1 MEPDIVET
9 AKNNFSTDRSVFF
22 CSQYEFFTWDLENTT
37 FPWIIVGSIILLSPV
52 TILMNLLVI
61 VTVAKRRD
69 LQKLSNILLRSLA
82 LVDLLVGAVSMPL
95 SATVDVLI
103 LRQMPVEYICDLDL
117 ANITVLYFLS
127 ILSLYHL
134 TVIAWERNVAIRKG
148 LQYRVLVSKS
158 LLVKLSIFAWLVAVF
173 SDLPATILTITEEDV
188 EIIDMWMT
196 IECTL
201 MVICVIIIACYNIL
215 VYLGVRKRK
224 KNQIVPLTAN
234 QKMESKTAKTCGL
247 LTLVIFSSFLPKLLI
262 SIFSEIFPAPLQS
275 NSAFRLTETLVQ
287 LNSLL
292 TPLIYWYR
300 DRRFRNAVLEILR
313 LRKPQPIHPP
323 VAARIACRGN
333 PVGTHLNYK
342 EPHFV
347 FDSHSKQH
355 AIKRVLGVHVFFFYL
370 TVNPSRRPQMIPF
383 KKGEEWHSNGS
394 FLKRLTLN
402 AKLKNKE
409 PEKKEDLKMEPD
421 TGETANNNFSTD
433 RSVFFCSQYE
443 FFTWDLENTT
453 FPWIIVGSII
463 LLSPVTILMNLLVI
477 VTIAKRR
484 DLQKLSNIL
493 LRSLA
498 LVDLLV
504 GAVSMPLSAT
514 VDVLILRQMPVE
526 YICDLDL
533 ANITVL
539 YFLSVLSL
547 YHLTAIAW
555 ERNVAIRKGLQY
567 RVLVSKNLL
576 VKLSI
581 FAWLVAAFTDL
592 PATILTVTE
601 VGTEITD
608 MWMTIECTLMVICVM
623 IIACYNILVY
633 LGVRKRKKNQIVPLT
648 ANQKMES
655 KTAKICGL
663 LTLVIFSSFLPKLL
677 ISIFSEIFPAPLQSN
692 SAFRLT
698 ETLVQL
704 NSLLTPLIYWYRDR
718 RFRNAVLEI
727 LRLRK
732 PQPIHPSVAARIAC
746 RGSPVGTVAE
756 RHD

>member
-37 FPWIIVGSIILLSPV
+37 FPWIIVGSIILLSPI

-103 LRQMPVEYICDLDL
+103 LRQMPVEHICDLDL
-117 ANITVLYFLS
+117 ANISVIYFLS
-127 ILSLYHL
+127 VLSLYHL

-148 LQYRVLVSKS
+148 LQYQVLVSKS
-158 LLVKLSIFAWLVAVF
+158 LLIKLSIFAWLAAAF
-173 SDLPATILTITEEDV
+173 TDLPATILTVTVEDM

-201 MVICVIIIACYNIL
+201 MVICVI
-215 VYLGVRKRK
+215 
-224 KNQIVPLTAN
+224 
-234 QKMESKTAKTCGL
+234 
-247 LTLVIFSSFLPKLLI
+247 
-262 SIFSEIFPAPLQS
+262 
-275 NSAFRLTETLVQ
+275 
-287 LNSLL
+287 
-292 TPLIYWYR
+292 
-300 DRRFRNAVLEILR
+300 
-313 LRKPQPIHPP
+313 
-323 VAARIACRGN
+323 
-333 PVGTHLNYK
+333 
-342 EPHFV
+342 
-347 FDSHSKQH
+347 
-355 AIKRVLGVHVFFFYL
+355 
-370 TVNPSRRPQMIPF
+370 
-383 KKGEEWHSNGS
+383 
-394 FLKRLTLN
+394 
-402 AKLKNKE
+402 
-409 PEKKEDLKMEPD
+409 
-421 TGETANNNFSTD
+421 
-433 RSVFFCSQYE
+433 
-443 FFTWDLENTT
+443 
-453 FPWIIVGSII
+453 
-463 LLSPVTILMNLLVI
+463 
-477 VTIAKRR
+477 
-484 DLQKLSNIL
+484 
-493 LRSLA
+493 
-498 LVDLLV
+498 
-504 GAVSMPLSAT
+504 
-514 VDVLILRQMPVE
+514 
-526 YICDLDL
+526 
-533 ANITVL
+533 
-539 YFLSVLSL
+539 
-547 YHLTAIAW
+547 
-555 ERNVAIRKGLQY
+555 
-567 RVLVSKNLL
+567 
-576 VKLSI
+576 
-581 FAWLVAAFTDL
+581 
-592 PATILTVTE
+592 
-601 VGTEITD
+601 
-608 MWMTIECTLMVICVM
+608 

-732 PQPIHPSVAARIAC
+732 PQPIHPPVAARIAC
-746 RGSPVGTVAE
+746 RGNPVGTVAE

>member
-117 ANITVLYFLS
+117 ANITVFYFLS

-201 MVICVIIIACYNIL
+201 MVICVIIIAYYNIL

-234 QKMESKTAKTCGL
+234 QKMESKTAKICGL
-247 LTLVIFSSFLPKLLI
+247 LTFVIFSSFLPKLLI

-275 NSAFRLTETLVQ
+275 NSVFRLTETLVQ

-333 PVGTHLNYK
+333 PVGT
-342 EPHFV
+342 
-347 FDSHSKQH
+347 
-355 AIKRVLGVHVFFFYL
+355 
-370 TVNPSRRPQMIPF
+370 
-383 KKGEEWHSNGS
+383 
-394 FLKRLTLN
+394 
-402 AKLKNKE
+402 
-409 PEKKEDLKMEPD
+409 
-421 TGETANNNFSTD
+421 
-433 RSVFFCSQYE
+433 
-443 FFTWDLENTT
+443 
-453 FPWIIVGSII
+453 
-463 LLSPVTILMNLLVI
+463 
-477 VTIAKRR
+477 
-484 DLQKLSNIL
+484 
-493 LRSLA
+493 
-498 LVDLLV
+498 
-504 GAVSMPLSAT
+504 
-514 VDVLILRQMPVE
+514 
-526 YICDLDL
+526 
-533 ANITVL
+533 
-539 YFLSVLSL
+539 
-547 YHLTAIAW
+547 
-555 ERNVAIRKGLQY
+555 
-567 RVLVSKNLL
+567 
-576 VKLSI
+576 
-581 FAWLVAAFTDL
+581 
-592 PATILTVTE
+592 
-601 VGTEITD
+601 
-608 MWMTIECTLMVICVM
+608 
-623 IIACYNILVY
+623 
-633 LGVRKRKKNQIVPLT
+633 
-648 ANQKMES
+648 
-655 KTAKICGL
+655 
-663 LTLVIFSSFLPKLL
+663 
-677 ISIFSEIFPAPLQSN
+677 
-692 SAFRLT
+692 
-698 ETLVQL
+698 
-704 NSLLTPLIYWYRDR
+704 
-718 RFRNAVLEI
+718 
-727 LRLRK
+727 
-732 PQPIHPSVAARIAC
+732 
-746 RGSPVGTVAE
+746 VAE
-756 RHD
+756 QHD